1 MFELV
6 ARWIAQSLSGRATL
20 PEESAMNEWI
30 DGFYEG
36 LKAGGVP
43 VRYTHEMTKTGVS
56 FRWPLFSYALYV
68 WAWI

>member
-6 ARWIAQSLSGRATL
+6 ARWVAQCLSGRAEL
-20 PEESAMNEWI
+20 PSEAAMLAWI

-43 VRYTHEMTKTGVS
+43 VRYTHEMSKTGVR
-56 FRWPLFSYALYV
+56 F
-68 WAWI
+68 